1 MGESEFQRREAPL
14 PNPDTNGVSL
24 NPTLTLGTEDAE
36 IKAAR
41 DTAREKLKNTQA
53 LKVCPNHTRKL
64 KHKPVPNPNH
74 NPNPNPNLPG
84 TQAMCAVAHA
94 QQVQEVPQS

>member
-36 IKAAR
+36 NQSCAGHSTGKA
-41 DTAREKLKNTQA
+41 
-53 LKVCPNHTRKL
+53 
-64 KHKPVPNPNH
+64 
-74 NPNPNPNLPG
+74 
-84 TQAMCAVAHA
+84 
-94 QQVQEVPQS
+94 